1 MSKFNLPSIKQ
12 QKLYDNL
19 TNYSNQFMEDN
30 KPFKNKLDNNI
41 LLQLFKENLNNLPF
55 QYKMNLF
62 KSIVSDNLINSVLL
76 SYELKNL
83 TNPKRYT
90 KKTLIQFINYTFLRY
105 TNKTYN
111 DSFKFL
117 NWKQWNLDTTK
128 KNKPVIY
135 YNLIHDDNL
144 YEPNNKQFINDL
156 FNFFN
161 RNIINYSVFTE
172 KYYIDRDKLNYIF
185 FIFVKS

>member
-30 KPFKNKLDNNI
+30 KPFKNKIDNNI

-55 QYKMNLF
+55 QYNMNLF
-62 KSIVSDNLINSVLL
+62 KSIVSDPLIHSVLL
-76 SYELKNL
+76 SCELKNL
-83 TNPKRYT
+83 TNSKRYT
-90 KKTLIQFINYTFLRY
+90 KKTLIQFSNYTFLRY

-117 NWKQWNLDTTK
+117 KWRQWNLDTTK
-128 KNKPVIY
+128 RNKPIIY

-144 YEPNNKQFINDL
+144 YEPNNKEFINDL

-161 RNIINYSVFTE
+161 RNVINYSVFTE

>member
-19 TNYSNQFMEDN
+19 TNYSNQFIEDN
-30 KPFKNKLDNNI
+30 KPFKNKIDNDI
-41 LLQLFKENLNNLPF
+41 LINLFKENLNNLPF

-62 KSIVSDNLINSVLL
+62 KSISSDNLINSVLL

-83 TNPKRYT
+83 TKPKRYD
-90 KKTLIQFINYTFLRY
+90 KKTLIKFIEYTFLRY
-105 TNKTYN
+105 TNTTCN

-117 NWKQWNLDTTK
+117 NWKKWNLDTTK
-128 KNKPVIY
+128 RNKPFIY

-144 YEPNNKQFINDL
+144 YELNNKQFIIDL

-172 KYYIDRDKLNYIF
+172 KYYIERDKLNYIF